1 MFQRE
6 LTPEDYI
13 AMLRRRW
20 LLIVILA
27 VVGTPIAYGV
37 SLWLPSVYKSTSLV
51 MVEQPTVPENFVRPV
66 ANVNTNQR
74 LVSMQ
79 QQILNQTR
87 LEALIHQFG
96 MFPQDIENHVPIE
109 ALAARLR
116 AAIQVAPIRP
126 PDDSESGNPPGF
138 YVNVTMDNPRTAQDV
153 CTTITSM
160 FIQESSRRRQEQTE
174 QTTQFLDQQIAEA
187 KAKLDGQDAKL
198 AAFQSR
204 HLGSLPE
211 EEPANLNVL
220 TGLSSELDATT
231 QAITHAQQD
240 KSLAESM
247 LMQQIAA
254 RRASRTGQNP
264 ETYGQELAAL
274 QTRLAGLQSRYTDDY
289 PDVIKTKIEIEAI
302 KKKMAE
308 SEQQNREAPNQA
320 EKQSM
325 EPVELIQLRSQ
336 IRSDEQTIAQ
346 RTKEQERIQAQIKN
360 FQSYVQ
366 STPAVGQEYKQLTR
380 DHQTALDLYTSLLR
394 KRSDAVMAAALETR
408 QEGEQFRL
416 INPASLPSTPSFPNR
431 PLFAMGGFGGGLAL
445 GLGLGFLLEMRD
457 TSLRTERDVE
467 LSLQLPVLAMVP
479 TIKPSSR
486 SKSTQPVG
494 QTPAHSGV
502 GVGTGA

>member
-20 LLIVILA
+20 LLIFILA

-37 SLWLPSVYKSTSLV
+37 SLWLPSIYKSTSLV

-66 ANVNTNQR
+66 ANTNINQR

-79 QQILNQTR
+79 QQILSQAR
-87 LEALIHQFG
+87 MEALIHQFG
-96 MFPQDIENHVPIE
+96 LYPLEINNHVPIA

-116 AAIQVAPIRP
+116 AAIQVSPIHS
-126 PDDSESGNPPGF
+126 PDDSEPGTPGF
-138 YVNVTMDNPRTAQDV
+138 YVNVTLGNPRSAQDV
-153 CTTITSM
+153 CTAITSM

-187 KAKLDGQDAKL
+187 KTRLDEQDAKL

-211 EEPANLNVL
+211 EEPANLNLL
-220 TGLSSELDATT
+220 TGLASQLDATT

-240 KSLAESM
+240 RSLAESM

-264 ETYGQELAAL
+264 ETFGQQLAAL
-274 QTRLAGLQSRYTDDY
+274 QTQLATLQSRYTNDY
-289 PDVIKTKIEIEAI
+289 PDVIKTKIEIEAL

-308 SEQQNREAPNQA
+308 SEDQNRGEAPNQA
-320 EKQSM
+320 EKSSM
-325 EPVELIQLRSQ
+325 EPVELIQLRAQ
-336 IRSDEQTIAQ
+336 IRSDEQSIAQ
-346 RTKEQERIQAQIKN
+346 KTKEQERIQGQIKS

-380 DHQTALDLYTSLLR
+380 DHQTALDLYTNLLR
-394 KRSDAVMAAALETR
+394 KRSDSVMAAALELR
-408 QEGEQFRL
+408 QQGEQFRVVD
-416 INPASLPSTPSFPNR
+416 PASLPGLPTYPNR
-431 PLFAMGGFGGGLAL
+431 PLFALGGFGGGLAL
-445 GLGLGFLLEMRD
+445 GLGLAFLLEMRD

-467 LSLQLPVLAMVP
+467 VSLQLPVLAMVP
-479 TIKPSSR
+479 TIKPSSG
-486 SKSTQPVG
+486 SKPTQPLA
-494 QTPAHSGV
+494 QTPAHSGAS
-502 GVGTGA
+502 VGTGA